1 MSESAVSQYVDQFSC
16 SVCLDPLKEPVTI
29 PCGHSY
35 CMSCITDCWGQKEQG
50 PPYRCPQCRESFS
63 QRPLLK
69 KNTLIAEMMETLQ
82 KTSLQTAAVECDV
95 CTTEKNRA
103 VKSCLQ
109 CLASFCQTHLQL
121 HYESP
126 AFMKHKLVEASRN
139 IQENICLSHGKLLEI
154 YCQDDHQCICNL
166 CMIDNHKKHNVVSV
180 DSEWTS
186 KKKELKEIKVSCQKL
201 IQERERGQ
209 RELREAVKTF
219 KTVCKEMAE
228 SAVSQYE
235 DQFSCPVCLDPLKE
249 PVTIPCGH
257 SYCMSCITD
266 CWGQK
271 EQGPPY
277 RCPQC
282 RESFSQRPLLKKNT
296 LIAEMMET
304 LQKTSLQTA
313 AVECDVCTTEK
324 NRAVKSC
331 LQCLASFCQTHLQ
344 LHYES
349 PAFMK
354 HKLVE
359 ASRNIQ
365 ENICLSHGKLLEIY
379 CQDDHQCICNLCM
392 IDNHKKHNV
401 VSVDSEWTS
410 KKSSALETMEDI
422 EKVFTELICS
432 LEKKRSEIK
441 EQIRAQEKT
450 EIDRA
455 EELHKHLDQ
464 ELTELRRRQA
474 EIEKLLITED
484 QVQCLKSF
492 QSVCVLPSFEDVPS
506 FTQHTHLSFKDI
518 SISAFKEVLEDACQQ
533 YTARISREDF
543 CELHLDLNTA
553 NKKLK
558 LTEENRKISASDEA
572 QQYPD
577 HPERFDVFRYIL
589 CQEGLCDRCY
599 WEVEGSGKNWA
610 VVVCYK
616 GIERKGNSE
625 DCALGFNKKSWRL
638 GYCLQNFS
646 FIHDK
651 TKLRIPAASRIGV
664 YLDHRAGTLSFYS
677 VSDTMT
683 ILHRVQTKELKKVKV
698 ACQKLIQERERGQ
711 RELREA
717 VKTLKSS
724 ALETME
730 DIEKVFTE
738 LICSLEKKRSEIKEQ
753 IRAQEKTE
761 IDQAEELHKHLDQE
775 LTELRKRQ
783 AEIEK
788 LLITEDQI
796 QFLKISVNCNW
807 IQTQHT
813 KTSSCQKGTEKHHI
827 QLKFSNIV
835 ITQSDLMDI
844 AMSCV
849 KRVCTVAVTGRSSAV
864 ETIGYPSEM
873 SESAVSQYVDQFSCS
888 VCLDPL
894 KEPVTIPCGHS
905 YCMSCIT
912 DCWGQKEQGP
922 PYRCPQCRESFSQ
935 RPLLKKNTLI
945 AEMMETLQK
954 TSLQTAA
961 VECDVCTTE
970 KNRAV
975 KSCLQCLASFCQ
987 THLQLHYESPAFMK
1001 HKLVKASRNIQEN
1014 ICLSHGKLLEIYCQD
1029 DHQCICYLCMIDSHK
1044 NHNTVSVDSEW
1055 TSKKKEL
1062 KEMKVAYQKLIQER
1076 ERGQRELSEAVKSFK
1091 SSALETMEDIEK
1103 VFTELICSLEKKR
1116 SEIKE
1121 QIRAQEK
1128 TEIDRAEELHK
1139 HLDQELTEL
1148 RQRQTEIEKL
1158 LNTDDQIQCLKSC
1171 QSVCVFPSFEDV
1183 PSFTQHTH
1191 LSFKDISISAFKEVL
1206 EDVCQQQTARISR
1219 EEVAY
1224 SKHRDTEIEHRI
1236 MGDVVFTSQPV
1247 EKKPTGLRQK
1257 SY

>member
-1 MSESAVSQYVDQFSC
+1 MSESAASPYV
-16 SVCLDPLKEPVTI
+16 
-29 PCGHSY
+29 
-35 CMSCITDCWGQKEQG
+35 
-50 PPYRCPQCRESFS
+50 
-63 QRPLLK
+63 
-69 KNTLIAEMMETLQ
+69 
-82 KTSLQTAAVECDV
+82 
-95 CTTEKNRA
+95 
-103 VKSCLQ
+103 
-109 CLASFCQTHLQL
+109 
-121 HYESP
+121 
-126 AFMKHKLVEASRN
+126 
-139 IQENICLSHGKLLEI
+139 
-154 YCQDDHQCICNL
+154 
-166 CMIDNHKKHNVVSV
+166 
-180 DSEWTS
+180 
-186 KKKELKEIKVSCQKL
+186 
-201 IQERERGQ
+201 
-209 RELREAVKTF
+209 
-219 KTVCKEMAE
+219 
-228 SAVSQYE
+228 

-344 LHYES
+344 LHYQS

-365 ENICLSHGKLLEIY
+365 ENFCLSHGKLLEIY
-379 CQDDHQCICNLCM
+379 CQDDRQCICCLCT
-392 IDNHKKHNV
+392 DNHKGHSV
-401 VSVDSEWTS
+401 VSVDSEWNS
-410 KKSSALETMEDI
+410 KKKELNEIKVSCQKLIQERERGQQELSEAVKLLKSSALETMEDI

-464 ELTELRRRQA
+464 ELTELRKRQA
-474 EIEKLLITED
+474 EIDKLLITDD
-484 QVQCLKSF
+484 QIQCLKSC
-492 QSVCVLPSFEDVPS
+492 QSVCVLPTFEDVPS

-518 SISAFKEVLEDACQQ
+518 SISVFKEVLEDVCQQ
-533 YTARISREDF
+533 QTAQISQEVSNVNVTKPPEPKTPNDFLQYF

-553 NKKLK
+553 HRNLK
-558 LTEENRKISASDEA
+558 L
-572 QQYPD
+572 
-577 HPERFDVFRYIL
+577 
-589 CQEGLCDRCY
+589 
-599 WEVEGSGKNWA
+599 
-610 VVVCYK
+610 
-616 GIERKGNSE
+616 SE
-625 DCALGFNKKSWRL
+625 D
-638 GYCLQNFS
+638 
-646 FIHDK
+646 
-651 TKLRIPAASRIGV
+651 T
-664 YLDHRAGTLSFYS
+664 
-677 VSDTMT
+677 
-683 ILHRVQTKELKKVKV
+683 
-698 ACQKLIQERERGQ
+698 
-711 RELREA
+711 
-717 VKTLKSS
+717 
-724 ALETME
+724 
-730 DIEKVFTE
+730 
-738 LICSLEKKRSEIKEQ
+738 
-753 IRAQEKTE
+753 
-761 IDQAEELHKHLDQE
+761 
-775 LTELRKRQ
+775 
-783 AEIEK
+783 
-788 LLITEDQI
+788 LITEAENLFI
-796 QFLKISVNCNW
+796 FEHCK
-807 IQTQHT
+807 
-813 KTSSCQKGTEKHHI
+813 
-827 QLKFSNIV
+827 
-835 ITQSDLMDI
+835 
-844 AMSCV
+844 
-849 KRVCTVAVTGRSSAV
+849 
-864 ETIGYPSEM
+864 EM
-873 SESAVSQYVDQFSCS
+873 SESAASPYVDQFSCP

-987 THLQLHYESPAFMK
+987 THLQLHYQSPAFMK
-1001 HKLVKASRNIQEN
+1001 HKLVEASRNIQEN
-1014 ICLSHGKLLEIYCQD
+1014 FCLSHGKLLEIYCQD
-1029 DHQCICYLCMIDSHK
+1029 DHQCICCLCVTDNHK
-1044 NHNTVSVDSEW
+1044 KHNVVSVDSEW

-1062 KEMKVAYQKLIQER
+1062 KEIKVSCQKLIQER
-1076 ERGQRELSEAVKSFK
+1076 ERGQQELSEAVKSFK
-1091 SSALETMEDIEK
+1091 SSALESMEDIEK

-1148 RQRQTEIEKL
+1148 RKTQAEIDKL
-1158 LNTDDQIQCLKSC
+1158 LISDHQIQCLKSC
-1171 QSVCVFPSFEDV
+1171 QSVCVLPTFEDV

-1206 EDVCQQQTARISR
+1206 EDVYHQQTARISR
-1219 EEVAY
+1219 EVSNVHVSESPEPETPNGFLQCY
-1224 SKHRDTEIEHRI
+1224 DT
-1236 MGDVVFTSQPV
+1236 
-1247 EKKPTGLRQK
+1247 RQDDC
-1257 SY
+1257 SSS